1 MSPTYSPSSPS
12 ITRTTRAPR
21 TGRAIVCPHCSSA
34 LTVYHFAWSAL
45 VCPACGQATEK
56 RHWLK
61 ADS

>member
-1 MSPTYSPSSPS
+1 MTNR
-12 ITRTTRAPR
+12 ITKTTRAPR